1 MNDKQAYDVVNEIVS
16 CWIEQEK
23 PLICGKQLITRS
35 FFLKDFIGR
44 KLITAMPETES
55 NSRRLIFE
63 GGHQLNINENLLYS
77 KETLNPNDLGVF
89 CTSNVQSVLLNPIYA
104 YGKWFYP
111 NDICEEW
118 HKVFLYLCAVSEYEW
133 NLSNMGNVYRR
144 FLKFLEENICL
155 TMKVDPL
162 ISKEQYYKVLLIH
175 IENYRA
181 FLKGEDEVVNS
192 KDLYQTLNTRYVYL
206 PYLQE
211 LVKQENLQHSFSC
224 FELQKEIYCALQIFL
239 WMNGITSDSQEEIQR
254 KINQNRSIGICKRI
268 I

>member
-1 MNDKQAYDVVNEIVS
+1 MAQS
-16 CWIEQEK
+16 
-23 PLICGKQLITRS
+23 
-35 FFLKDFIGR
+35 
-44 KLITAMPETES
+44 KLD
-55 NSRRLIFE
+55 RRLCRIRIF
-63 GGHQLNINENLLYS
+63 
-77 KETLNPNDLGVF
+77 NPNDLGVF

-206 PYLQE
+206 LYLQE

-224 FELQKEIYCALQIFL
+224 FELQKEIDCALQIFL

>member
-1 MNDKQAYDVVNEIVS
+1 MVVGNQSKPASPFRGS
-16 CWIEQEK
+16 CE
-23 PLICGKQLITRS
+23 CGAV
-35 FFLKDFIGR
+35 GR
-44 KLITAMPETES
+44 L
-55 NSRRLIFE
+55 
-63 GGHQLNINENLLYS
+63 
-77 KETLNPNDLGVF
+77 
-89 CTSNVQSVLLNPIYA
+89 
-104 YGKWFYP
+104 
-111 NDICEEW
+111 
-118 HKVFLYLCAVSEYEW
+118 
-133 NLSNMGNVYRR
+133 
-144 FLKFLEENICL
+144 
-155 TMKVDPL
+155 L

-224 FELQKEIYCALQIFL
+224 FELQKEIQC
-239 WMNGITSDSQEEIQR
+239 

>member
-55 NSRRLIFE
+55 NSWRLIFE

-118 HKVFLYLCAVSEYEW
+118 HKVFLYL
-133 NLSNMGNVYRR
+133 LSV
-144 FLKFLEENICL
+144 
-155 TMKVDPL
+155 
-162 ISKEQYYKVLLIH
+162 
-175 IENYRA
+175 
-181 FLKGEDEVVNS
+181 
-192 KDLYQTLNTRYVYL
+192 
-206 PYLQE
+206 
-211 LVKQENLQHSFSC
+211 
-224 FELQKEIYCALQIFL
+224 
-239 WMNGITSDSQEEIQR
+239 
-254 KINQNRSIGICKRI
+254 
-268 I
+268 

>member
-1 MNDKQAYDVVNEIVS
+1 
-16 CWIEQEK
+16 
-23 PLICGKQLITRS
+23 
-35 FFLKDFIGR
+35 
-44 KLITAMPETES
+44 
-55 NSRRLIFE
+55 
-63 GGHQLNINENLLYS
+63 
-77 KETLNPNDLGVF
+77 
-89 CTSNVQSVLLNPIYA
+89 
-104 YGKWFYP
+104 
-111 NDICEEW
+111 
-118 HKVFLYLCAVSEYEW
+118 
-133 NLSNMGNVYRR
+133 
-144 FLKFLEENICL
+144 
-155 TMKVDPL
+155 MKVDPL

-224 FELQKEIYCALQIFL
+224 FELQKEIDCALQIFL

-268 I
+268 ILESRICTEIRIIFRRWNTTCINAIYRIKISPELSYKR

>member
-1 MNDKQAYDVVNEIVS
+1 M
-16 CWIEQEK
+16 
-23 PLICGKQLITRS
+23 
-35 FFLKDFIGR
+35 
-44 KLITAMPETES
+44 
-55 NSRRLIFE
+55 
-63 GGHQLNINENLLYS
+63 YS
-77 KETLNPNDLGVF
+77 KGTLNPNDLGVF

-224 FELQKEIYCALQIFL
+224 FELQKEI
-239 WMNGITSDSQEEIQR
+239 QR